1 LVDGAHAHALGDG
14 VPQAPVGGGGGRGH
28 RGFLAGVALDRCPEG
43 QHNGPMTRTAPPTP
57 LTAEDVLN
65 RLRQRQLDWHR
76 RFHVVEL
83 GLFGSVARGD
93 ARPDSDL
100 DVWVQLDPL
109 TPYALVHLKQEL
121 EELMQCPVDLVRLR
135 ERMAPTLRKRIEQE
149 GLTA

>member
-1 LVDGAHAHALGDG
+1 
-14 VPQAPVGGGGGRGH
+14 
-28 RGFLAGVALDRCPEG
+28 
-43 QHNGPMTRTAPPTP
+43 MTRTAPPTP
-57 LTAEDVLN
+57 LTAEEVLN
-65 RLRQRQLDWHR
+65 RLRQHQPDWHR

-93 ARPDSDL
+93 ARPNSDL

-135 ERMAPTLRKRIEQE
+135 DRMAPTLRKRIEQE